1 MSADDEDTR
10 DEIKIGPEIAPGVSL
25 ALRRSPDGTVKEVA
39 CQPFREGAPLYESSE
54 IVTIDREHRDG
65 WRKLTTRYKAAGD
78 GPAQVATPAYR
89 DGYDRIFGK
98 KQKVGL
104 A

>member
-1 MSADDEDTR
+1 MKTEEDDEIQFES
-10 DEIKIGPEIAPGVSL
+10 EISPGVFS
-25 ALRRSPDGTVKEVA
+25 ALRRSPDGEIKRVA
-39 CQPFREGAPLYESSE
+39 VSPFREGAPLYSSSE
-54 IVTIDREHRDG
+54 IANVSEASVDG
-65 WRKLTTRYKAAGD
+65 WHKLKNVYKS

>member
-1 MSADDEDTR
+1 MKPRDQILLESEISPGHGAATRR
-10 DEIKIGPEIAPGVSL
+10 DENGKIVGFGTFTEVKEGQPIQGGAELIRVGPENG
-25 ALRRSPDGTVKEVA
+25 
-39 CQPFREGAPLYESSE
+39 
-54 IVTIDREHRDG
+54 DG
-65 WRKLTTRYKAAGD
+65 WRDVETVYSNKS

-98 KQKVGL
+98 QKVGL